1 MRNLNLDAQV
11 RSILMEAS
19 VNAPPA
25 AEPKEGEFSTQDVKG
40 AIHRGIRRLW
50 ARFSQL
56 IKVAMQDAEAKKDAG
71 LHAQLSKEYLDVER
85 KMKEF
90 ISFYDEA

>member
-1 MRNLNLDAQV
+1 MELDSQV

-19 VNAPPA
+19 VS
-25 AEPKEGEFSTQDVKG
+25 GEKISEDDVKG

-56 IKVAMQDAEAKKDAG
+56 IKAAMQDAEAKKDAG